1 MNAMHSTALRRATA
15 PAALAGALALLV
27 AAPAPAATPASGTV
41 STDAPT
47 LAWTGNPQ
55 PPTASATCNGPSNAA
70 CDNFQLTILA
80 PSDPFTVAIEV
91 VPQLS
96 DDYDIEVYG
105 PDGALVDDSGN
116 SPGQPESVL
125 LINPASGTYTVS
137 VSNYAALQAYS
148 ASATLELGGGGAGDP
163 SAGPSFAIHV
173 AADHLGRSAAEPS
186 IGSNWNSGRAM
197 YISGLETL
205 RVDFEDCTSPA
216 RATWTDVS
224 FDTTSITTLDPI
236 LFTDRETGRTFSS
249 QLGPKCSLMA
259 FSDDD
264 GASWTPSQGCG
275 INSGVDHQSVG
286 GGRFH
291 APLTRDP
298 EGLLYP
304 NAVYY
309 CSQDAAIAQCAR
321 SDDGGLTF
329 GPAVPI
335 YNLTECGGLHGH
347 VKVAL
352 DGTVY
357 VPNKGCNGEQA
368 VVVSEDNGITWDVR
382 RVPGTSSGTWDP
394 SVGIAEDG
402 TIYLGMTNG
411 GHPFVAR
418 SEDGGLSWT
427 NLTDVGLGAGPNGGD
442 VQNTAFPVVVAGDG
456 DRAAFGFLGAEEG
469 GNGGADDPASPH
481 VWYAYVAFTYD
492 GGQTWTTVSID
503 PGDPIQR
510 GTVYAGGFQPQGSA
524 TRNLLDFND
533 MTIDRDGRVL
543 FAYADGCIGSCEKAG
558 PNSGTDVATI
568 ARQTT
573 GKRMYAALDATDVPA
588 SPLVEATIVDAG
600 EPGEFVRVSWQEPFD
615 GNSPITSYNV
625 YRRRADQPSP
635 GLVASVGGA
644 ERSYDDASTVPG
656 FDYYYRVRAVNA
668 LGEGAS
674 CGEVLAVA
682 EGESPD
688 PETHCEASGITVA
701 TDPTGD
707 TTVQA
712 GGDPSL
718 DLTRISMAE
727 PFQADGSEKLVVT
740 IEVDDLSV
748 PHPSAAWRALWR
760 SPDNVQYF
768 VSFESCNPVAGLTC
782 SYGTFDG
789 TLFSSQGEPE
799 GCEFAADGTI
809 TITVDKALVGI
820 SDGAHGGQSLAG
832 VEGRTQVF
840 LGAAC
845 TGLLSPGD
853 SAGPGSYLVRT
864 NASCSLGAPQAN
876 DDSASTTENRPV
888 VIEVLANDASSNGA
902 LTVTSVSDPANGA
915 TANNG
920 DGTVTYQPDPG
931 FSGVDVFTYAVEDEA
946 GLTDSA
952 NVTVAVEPR
961 CPPVPEGSFSD
972 DFEPGAEP
980 GWQVATAVN
989 NLPISHPWTVG
1000 VDVFASSPSN
1010 SYSSDAA
1017 TLDEKDD
1024 RLIAPPQDLSATSRL
1039 RFMHRYELEAGFDG
1053 GVLEVSTDGG
1063 STWVDVVAGGGSFVA
1078 GGYDGAIDP
1087 GFGSAIGGRDA
1098 WTGPSQFIDA
1108 MTPVEVDL
1116 GAYAGGD
1123 VLVRWRLV
1131 ADPLVIGS
1139 LPGTS
1144 WWIDD
1149 VELTDTL
1156 VPGQCPTNRAPEPAD
1171 DAATTEE
1178 GQAVTIDVTANDADP
1193 DGDPLTVVGATDPLH
1208 GTATV
1213 NPDSTITY
1221 QPDAGYTGEDSFD
1234 YEVCDPENACG
1245 TATVNVTV
1253 DAAPNDPPTAAD
1265 DAATTAE
1272 GQPVT
1277 VPVLANDTDPEGE
1290 ALSVGSFGQG
1300 ANGTVTDNGDGT
1312 LTYGPDAG
1320 FSGTDGF
1327 TYEACDPHGAC
1338 DGAAVTVT
1346 VTPGQGG
1353 GGGGDKAS
1361 GAGSIPRPTGGGT
1374 VSFGFNAKRK
1384 AAGADGRI
1392 TYDRGS
1398 GGLDLSGTVTALTV
1412 DGSMATFSGPCTYS
1426 GGTCGYRAVVEDH
1439 GEPGTNDRF
1448 ALEVRSATGALVHSA
1463 DSTLSSGN
1471 VQVH

>member
-1 MNAMHSTALRRATA
+1 MNAMHPAPLRRATA
-15 PAALAGALALLV
+15 MAALATGLALLV
-27 AAPAPAATPASGTV
+27 AAPAQAATPASGTV
-41 STDAPT
+41 SSSSPT
-47 LAWTGNPQ
+47 VTWTGNPQ
-55 PPTASATCNGPSNAA
+55 PPTASATCNGPSNPA

-91 VPQLS
+91 VPQLT

-105 PDGALVDDSGN
+105 PGGELVDDSGN

-137 VSNYAALQAYS
+137 TSNFAALQAYS
-148 ASATLELGGGGAGDP
+148 ASATLEIGGGGPGDP

-173 AADHLGRSAAEPS
+173 APDHLGRSAAEPS

-205 RVDFEDCTSPA
+205 RVDFDDCTSPA

-224 FDTTSITTLDPI
+224 FVTTTITTLDPI

-286 GGRFH
+286 GGHFH

-347 VKVAL
+347 VKVAA

-394 SVGIAEDG
+394 SVGVAEDG

-411 GHPFVAR
+411 GHPFVAK
-418 SEDGGLSWT
+418 SEDGGLTWT
-427 NLTDVGLGAGPNGGD
+427 NLTDVGLGAGPTGANI
-442 VQNTAFPVVVAGDG
+442 QNTAFPVVVAGDG
-456 DRAAFGFLGAEEG
+456 DRAAFGFLGAEQG
-469 GNGGADDPASPH
+469 GNGGADDPGSPH
-481 VWYAYVAFTYD
+481 VWHAYVAFTYD
-492 GGQTWTTVSID
+492 GGQTWATVDID

-510 GTVYAGGFQPQGSA
+510 GTVFAGGFDPQGSA

-533 MTIDRDGRVL
+533 LTIDRDGRVL
-543 FAYADGCIGSCEKAG
+543 FAYADGCVGSCEKAG
-558 PNSGTDVATI
+558 PNSGTDIATI

-573 GKRMYAALDATDVPA
+573 GQRMYADLDATTVPA
-588 SPLVEATIVDAG
+588 SPLVEATIVNAG
-600 EPGEFVRVSWQEPFD
+600 EPGELVRVSWQEPFD

-625 YRRRADQPSP
+625 YRRRADQPSESLLA
-635 GLVASVGGA
+635 GVDAS
-644 ERSYDDASTVPG
+644 ERSYDDTSTVSG

-668 LGEGAS
+668 LGEGSS
-674 CGEVLAVA
+674 CGEVLAVE

-688 PETHCEASGITVA
+688 QETHCEAPGITVA
-701 TDPTGD
+701 TDPVGD
-707 TTVQA
+707 TNAVIDAT
-712 GGDPSL
+712 GDPSL
-718 DLTRISMAE
+718 DLTGVSMAE

-740 IEVDDLSV
+740 LQVDDLSL
-748 PHPSAAWRALWR
+748 PHPSAAWRALWT

-768 VSFESCNPVAGLTC
+768 VSLESCDAVEGLAC

-799 GCEFAADGTI
+799 GCEFDADGNI

-820 SDGAHGGQSLAG
+820 SDAAHGGQSLAG

-840 LGAAC
+840 FGALC
-845 TGLLSPGD
+845 TGLLGTAD
-853 SAGPGSYLVRT
+853 SAGPGSYLLRT

-876 DDSASTTENRPV
+876 DDSASTTEDRPV
-888 VIEVLANDASSNGA
+888 VIDVLANDASSNGS
-902 LTVTSVSDPANGA
+902 LTVISVSDPANGA

-931 FSGVDVFTYAVEDEA
+931 FSGVDAFTYTVRDEA

-952 NVTVAVEPR
+952 NVTVSVEPR
-961 CPPVPEGSFSD
+961 CPPVAEGSFSD

-980 GWQVATAVN
+980 GWQVATAEN
-989 NLPISHPWTVG
+989 ALPTSLPWMVA
-1000 VDVFASSPSN
+1000 VDALASSPNN
-1010 SYSSDAA
+1010 SYTSDAT
-1017 TLDEKDD
+1017 TLGAKDD

-1039 RFMHRYELEAGFDG
+1039 KFMHRYEFEATFDG

-1063 STWVDVVAGGGSFVA
+1063 STWVDVVDGGGSFVT
-1078 GGYDGAIDP
+1078 GGYDGTIDP
-1087 GFGSAIGGRDA
+1087 GFNSAIAGRDA
-1098 WTGPSQFIDA
+1098 WTAGSATGP
-1108 MTPVEVDL
+1108 MTAVEVDL
-1116 GAYAGGD
+1116 GAYAGND

-1139 LPGTS
+1139 LPGLG

-1156 VPGQCPTNRAPEPAD
+1156 VPGQCPANRAPEPAD
-1171 DAATTEE
+1171 DAATTQED
-1178 GQAVTIDVTANDADP
+1178 QAVTVDVLANDTDP

-1221 QPDAGYTGEDSFD
+1221 QPDAGYTGADSFD
-1234 YEVCDPENACG
+1234 YEACDPENACG

-1253 DAAPNDPPTAAD
+1253 DPAPNGPPTAND
-1265 DAATTAE
+1265 DAATTTE
-1272 GQPVT
+1272 GQAIT
-1277 VPVLANDTDPEGE
+1277 IPVLANDTDPEGE
-1290 ALSVGSFGQG
+1290 ALSIGSFGQG
-1300 ANGTVTDNGDGT
+1300 ADGTVTDNGDGT
-1312 LTYGPDAG
+1312 LTYSPNAG
-1320 FSGTDGF
+1320 FSGADSFG
-1327 TYEACDPHGAC
+1327 YQACDPHGAC
-1338 DGAAVTVT
+1338 DSATVTVT
-1346 VTPGQGG
+1346 VTPEQGG
-1353 GGGGDKAS
+1353 EGDGDKATGS
-1361 GAGSIPRPTGGGT
+1361 GSIPSSTGGT
-1374 VSFGFNAKRK
+1374 TRFGFNAKRK

-1398 GGLDLSGTVTALTV
+1398 GGIGLSGTVAELTV
-1412 DGSMATFSGPCTYS
+1412 DGSTATFSGPCTYS
-1426 GGTCGYRAVVEDH
+1426 GGTCSYRAVVEDH
-1439 GEPGTNDRF
+1439 GEPGTGDRF
-1448 ALEVRSATGALVHSA
+1448 ALEVRSATGAVVHSA

-1471 VQVH
+1471 IRVH